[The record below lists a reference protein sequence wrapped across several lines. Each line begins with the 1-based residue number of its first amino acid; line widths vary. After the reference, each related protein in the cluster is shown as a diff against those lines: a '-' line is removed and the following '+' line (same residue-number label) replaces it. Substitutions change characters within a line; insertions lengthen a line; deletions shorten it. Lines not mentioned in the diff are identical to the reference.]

1 MTGSPSSEAVNSG
14 AYLKPR
20 GLQILFIWIW
30 QSGIFVRL
38 SHPPPDAPGRQ
49 FVDYH
54 LQPSHASRLL
64 SVYRLQNRD
73 RASMAPLSTLSAKAR
88 RTILTAASNQI
99 PRWLPSGVWSSL
111 ARRIRSICLTEQ
123 RRQLRRSSLP
133 EMVDES

>member
-54 LQPSHASRLL
+54 LQPSHVSRLL

-73 RASMAPLSTLSAKAR
+73 RALNGAVIDAIRESKKDNSDCGVKPNPTLVTFWCVVQSRSADSLHLFDRAKTTVTKKFST
-88 RTILTAASNQI
+88 
-99 PRWLPSGVWSSL
+99 
-111 ARRIRSICLTEQ
+111 
-123 RRQLRRSSLP
+123 
-133 EMVDES
+133 